1 MFKILTLFPATHKI
15 TLINSVVKITPFP
28 SLFSPSKTKL
38 SLRLDFGVKNFT
50 FSLSLSRK
58 PSGEVS
64 HSDTCGLREAI
75 DDSEQEAVT
84 GFEPNIDS
92 SLVRTGVVKPEFD
105 ALRLPGLQIASF
117 MMLSLS

>member
-1 MFKILTLFPATHKI
+1 M
-15 TLINSVVKITPFP
+15 
-28 SLFSPSKTKL
+28 
-38 SLRLDFGVKNFT
+38 
-50 FSLSLSRK
+50 
-58 PSGEVS
+58 
-64 HSDTCGLREAI
+64 REAI